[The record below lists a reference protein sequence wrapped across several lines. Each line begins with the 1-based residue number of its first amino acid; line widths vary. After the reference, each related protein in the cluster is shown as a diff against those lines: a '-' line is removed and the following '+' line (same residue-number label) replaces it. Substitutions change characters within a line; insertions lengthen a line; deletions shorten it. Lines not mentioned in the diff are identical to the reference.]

1 MIMHRVKRKLKIAWE
16 LIGFK
21 LKKSQEKS
29 QEKSDIYKKPFLDAI
44 KKEIEE
50 HKNDHIH

>member
-1 MIMHRVKRKLKIAWE
+1 MHRVKRKLKTAFE

-21 LKKSQEKS
+21 LKNIQKRQK
-29 QEKSDIYKKPFLDAI
+29 QQADIYKKPFLDAI

-50 HKNDHIH
+50 HKHDHIH

>member
-1 MIMHRVKRKLKIAWE
+1 MHRVKRKLKTAWE

-21 LKKSQEKS
+21 LKNIQKRPQA
-29 QEKSDIYKKPFLDAI
+29 QADIYKKPFLDAI
-44 KKEIEE
+44 KKEIKE